1 MVRLALVAIVLAPLS
16 ATAQE
21 DLRIDQSKLY
31 VSDAT
36 ACTVLEEKGI
46 DAWMDTAFLSFSFT
60 DGIQSMEFHCNFY
73 DVKTREGS
81 THFFI
86 DAICELPGEIYPDIL
101 AVTPYSETEIQV
113 VSAADNTLAVL
124 GAYADTY
131 QDAEGTES
139 NALPGATIY
148 TRCDNLSEIPV
159 D

>member
-1 MVRLALVAIVLAPLS
+1 MRRLVRILSLSGLVLAASPAL
-16 ATAQE
+16 AQE
-21 DLRIDQSKLY
+21 DLRIDQTKLY
-31 VSDAT
+31 VSDPK
-36 ACTVLEEKGI
+36 ACGALEEKGI
-46 DAWMDTAFLSFSFT
+46 DAWMETDFLSFSFE

-113 VSAADNTLAVL
+113 ASSADIMWAMNFEPEEAESADAIVPS
-124 GAYADTY
+124 
-131 QDAEGTES
+131 GT
-139 NALPGATIY
+139 TIY
-148 TRCDNLSEIPV
+148 TRCDNLSEITV

>member
-46 DAWMDTAFLSFSFT
+46 DAWMDTDFLSFSFT

-73 DVKTREGS
+73 DVKTRKGS

-131 QDAEGTES
+131 QDAEGTEA